1 MTRVYI
7 LWIAF
12 LCGSFAHSQKKLP
25 NPKIGKNEIEVGLFN
40 LYDMNSGS
48 FDDRR
53 QVLGAHFVYRWPW
66 KKYTKA
72 GAGFLGAADY
82 SSGDGLSSDVVPYG
96 VVFVDITQ
104 FIGAQ
109 QKWSIG
115 GEAGPSFYKREY
127 DYNEPN
133 LKSSNKYSGGMY
145 YSISCS
151 YREVI
156 SKKTLFSMSL
166 FWALRN
172 FRNHRVT
179 EYSSPP
185 YIEEYNDVQAHSGLG
200 VRFGFVF

>member
-1 MTRVYI
+1 M
-7 LWIAF
+7 
-12 LCGSFAHSQKKLP
+12 P
-25 NPKIGKNEIEVGLFN
+25 NPQIGKNEIEAALFN
-40 LYDMNSGS
+40 LYDMNAGS
-48 FDDRR
+48 YDDRR
-53 QVLGAHFVYRWPW
+53 QVLGAHFVYRWSW

-72 GAGFLGAADY
+72 GPGFLGAADY

-96 VVFVDITQ
+96 VVFADITQ
-104 FIGAQ
+104 FVGTQ

-115 GEAGPSFYKREY
+115 GEAGPSLYTREY

-151 YREVI
+151 YREVVSRKALLSI
-156 SKKTLFSMSL
+156 SL

-179 EYSSPP
+179 EYYSPP
-185 YIEEYNDVQAHSGLG
+185 SIEEYNDVQAHSGLG
-200 VRFGFVF
+200 VRFGVVF